1 MPRRRPECGAA
12 RAVGGTGPGGPVRQ
26 PELQRYRGAGAR
38 REAGSPKRGGKP
50 GLRSEAG
57 SRAADARNATQTRAA
72 RSEEGGIRTALHER
86 AAKQETQ
93 KGLKGGRTC
102 RRGNCS
108 KAHVPQPQKSPQKST
123 RSRRDARWTGCGCRS
138 RRGARRKAHA
148 AAVTRAG
155 QGADAGVAE
164 GPAEKH
170 TQPQKSPQDRARM
183 PKPPRSPPKP
193 RKRPGRPL
201 APEGRPSPQ
210 RAMQNENRIRA
221 AGRLPP
227 DFRPTS
233 ARLSQGAQEPHRE
246 HRTAQTAPP
255 EKIRARGFTASGSSV
270 RLVRLMRVGESH
282 VSIHKDNSGLR

>member
-50 GLRSEAG
+50 GRRCEK
-57 SRAADARNATQTRAA
+57 RDADAGRKERRRRHPHRVARTGRKTGDTEGPEGRPHVPQRELQQSTRAA
-72 RSEEGGIRTALHER
+72 AAEE
-86 AAKQETQ
+86 
-93 KGLKGGRTC
+93 
-102 RRGNCS
+102 
-108 KAHVPQPQKSPQKST
+108 
-123 RSRRDARWTGCGCRS
+123 
-138 RRGARRKAHA
+138 
-148 AAVTRAG
+148 
-155 QGADAGVAE
+155 
-164 GPAEKH
+164 PAEKH
-170 TQPQKSPQDRARM
+170 TPPQRRAQDRVRM

-210 RAMQNENRIRA
+210 RAMQNENQIRA
-221 AGRLPP
+221 TAQLPP

>member
-50 GLRSEAG
+50 GRRCEKRDADAGRKERRRRHPHRVARTGRKAERRSAV
-57 SRAADARNATQTRAA
+57 RAAETSAGQDADAGATEEPAGKHTPPQRRAQD
-72 RSEEGGIRTALHER
+72 RVRMPEPQRDP
-86 AAKQETQ
+86 QE
-93 KGLKGGRTC
+93 
-102 RRGNCS
+102 
-108 KAHVPQPQKSPQKST
+108 ST
-123 RSRRDARWTGCGCRS
+123 RRRRDARRTGCGCRS
-138 RRGARRKAHA
+138 RRG
-148 AAVTRAG
+148 
-155 QGADAGVAE
+155 
-164 GPAEKH
+164 
-170 TQPQKSPQDRARM
+170 PQDRARM

-193 RKRPGRPL
+193 RKRPGRRL

>member
-12 RAVGGTGPGGPVRQ
+12 RAAGGSGPGGPVRRDRSCKDTGVQ
-26 PELQRYRGAGAR
+26 E
-38 REAGSPKRGGKP
+38 RGGKP

-93 KGLKGGRTC
+93 KGPKAGRTC

-108 KAHVPQPQKSPQKST
+108 KAHVPQPQKSPQDRVRMPESQ
-123 RSRRDARWTGCGCRS
+123 R
-138 RRGARRKAHA
+138 
-148 AAVTRAG
+148 
-155 QGADAGVAE
+155 
-164 GPAEKH
+164 
-170 TQPQKSPQDRARM
+170 SPQDRARSRNRRG
-183 PKPPRSPPKP
+183 PAEAAKTAR
-193 RKRPGRPL
+193 RPL
-201 APEGRPSPQ
+201 APEGRP
-210 RAMQNENRIRA
+210 RKERCGAERK
-221 AGRLPP
+221 P
-227 DFRPTS
+227 DPGHRPTS
-233 ARLSQGAQEPHRE
+233 ARLPPGAQEPHRE